1 MNIFSP
7 KRAKPS
13 RDGDAKPRDSRSQ
26 PGCRGHLI
34 PLATIAVRAGFLFL
48 GLARAEMVRPG
59 IKEEIQKPDRVEKDE
74 KQIKRKGNSEM
85 FSKTFQMI
93 KSDEEGQALVEYG
106 LILFLV
112 SVAIV
117 AVLGLLTGQLQVV
130 FQQVIAA
137 LGG

>member
-1 MNIFSP
+1 
-7 KRAKPS
+7 
-13 RDGDAKPRDSRSQ
+13 
-26 PGCRGHLI
+26 
-34 PLATIAVRAGFLFL
+34 
-48 GLARAEMVRPG
+48 MVRPG

>member
-1 MNIFSP
+1 MF
-7 KRAKPS
+7 
-13 RDGDAKPRDSRSQ
+13 
-26 PGCRGHLI
+26 
-34 PLATIAVRAGFLFL
+34 
-48 GLARAEMVRPG
+48 
-59 IKEEIQKPDRVEKDE
+59 
-74 KQIKRKGNSEM
+74 RK
-85 FSKTFQMI
+85 TYQMI

-130 FQQVIAA
+130 FQQIIAA